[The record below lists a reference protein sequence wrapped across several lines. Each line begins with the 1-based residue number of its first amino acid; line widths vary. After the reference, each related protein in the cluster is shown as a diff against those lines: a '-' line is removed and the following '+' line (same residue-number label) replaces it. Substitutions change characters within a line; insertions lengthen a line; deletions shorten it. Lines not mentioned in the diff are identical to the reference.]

1 MSWLLRGRDLIFGT
15 YTNLPTI
22 FIAGSLLIGSMT
34 GIIPILVLGLVTS
47 FVGLVVFVYQ
57 TGAKGFI
64 ESLNIPSVTNT
75 LKSKGPCEG
84 STEYIITTW
93 STITSFVISYLFLNA
108 LANYQKPPVP
118 RATEQLVANRAS
130 YMISAMVSLV
140 LVAVLLIAIRMNLGC
155 EGKLTG
161 PLSMAVGASLA
172 FGMWNLVDLRMG
184 DVFQIEIN
192 KTSASSTGKTTPVLC
207 VASPPQ

>member
-47 FVGLVVFVYQ
+47 FVGLIIFLYQ
-57 TGAKGFI
+57 TSARAFI
-64 ESLNIPSVTNT
+64 ESLNILSVTNT
-75 LKSKGPCEG
+75 LRSKGPCEG
-84 STEYIITTW
+84 SPEYIITTW
-93 STITSFVISYLFLNA
+93 STITSFVISYIFLNA
-108 LANYQKPPVP
+108 LANYQKPPV
-118 RATEQLVANRAS
+118 AKANEQLVANRAS

-140 LVAVLLIAIRMNLGC
+140 FVAVLLIAIRMNLGC
-155 EGKLTG
+155 EGWILG
-161 PLSMAVGASLA
+161 PLSMIVGGTLA
-172 FGMWNLVDLRMG
+172 FGIWNLVDLRMG

-192 KTSASSTGKTTPVLC
+192 KTSSSSTGKTTPVVC
-207 VASPPQ
+207 VA